1 MNTRSRPRQHRSTAL
16 LTLAGL
22 ALTASLVSGPAALAA
37 PAGSGS
43 AISAGP
49 RVGAGEDTTHEL
61 APGLTHTILKLGD
74 RSAVYPWT
82 VQLTLPSGD
91 PGVKDSNVSTQ
102 EIAEGVNAQL
112 RETGLDARTERVD
125 SLILA
130 DAGGYLGHRVRV
142 GAFAAQKDATSVL
155 AAVKTAGYG
164 AGTWYTG
171 WDGDSARVDQ
181 ADGPLDVQVLT
192 VDPRTFRGEVEATF
206 GQDIEST
213 ETTSAMAQD
222 SLAGVNAGF
231 FVFGPE
237 HGAPGD
243 PAGAGAYDGRILSET
258 VGQRPALVIDHRYGR
273 ARVERLTWDGSISSG
288 ALEIGLD
295 GLNRVPGLIRNC
307 GGVGDSPTDAPMHDV
322 TCNDADETIAFTAD
336 FGPATPSGSG
346 RELVLDPLGKILE
359 VKTSRGT
366 VLAEGQT
373 SVQATGSN
381 AEELSQFAASTRY
394 VDVTNRY
401 LDEDGHVLRMT
412 PHTQVLNGGPMLVQD
427 GQVHVSAARDGMVHQ
442 DNPGMFYGWVHQR
455 NPRTL
460 AGIDDQGRLVLITAD
475 GRQTGSVGLS
485 IAETAQ
491 LATELGLR
499 DAINLDGG
507 GSTAMVVGGQ
517 LTNSPSGGTER
528 AVGDAIVIRKR
539 VA

>member
-1 MNTRSRPRQHRSTAL
+1 MA
-16 LTLAGL
+16 
-22 ALTASLVSGPAALAA
+22 SGPVAHATPAA
-37 PAGSGS
+37 AGSAMS
-43 AISAGP
+43 ATS
-49 RVGAGEDTTHEL
+49 GEEVTHEL
-61 APGLTHTILKLGD
+61 APGLTHTVLKLGD

-91 PGVKDSNVSTQ
+91 PGVRDSNVSTR
-102 EIAEGVNAQL
+102 EIAEAAAATL

-125 SLILA
+125 SPILA
-130 DAGGYLGHRVRV
+130 DAGGFLGHRVRV
-142 GAFAAQKDATSVL
+142 GAFPTQKDAAPAL
-155 AAVKTAGYG
+155 AAVKAAGYG

-171 WDGDSARVDQ
+171 WDGDSASVDQ
-181 ADGPLDVQVLT
+181 TKGPLDVQVLT
-192 VDPRTFRGEVEATF
+192 VDPRTFRGEVAATF

-213 ETTSAMAQD
+213 ETTTAMAQG
-222 SLAGVNAGF
+222 SLAAVNAGF
-231 FVFGPE
+231 FVYGPE

-273 ARVERLTWDGSISSG
+273 ARLERLSWDGSVSNG
-288 ALEIGLD
+288 TEEIRLD

-307 GGVGDSPTDAPMHDV
+307 GGVGDSPTDAPRHDV
-322 TCNDADETIAFTAD
+322 TCTDADETVAFSAD
-336 FGPATPSGSG
+336 FGPSTPAGSG
-346 RELVLDPLGKILE
+346 TEVVLDSDGQVLE

-373 SVQATGSN
+373 SVQATGSA
-381 AEELSQFAASTRY
+381 AEELSRFAASTQY

-401 LDEDGHVLRMT
+401 LDENGHVLRMT

-427 GQVHVSAARDGMVHQ
+427 GQVHVSAARDGMVHE

-460 AGIDDQGRLVLITAD
+460 AGIDGQGRLVLITAD

-485 IAETAQ
+485 IAEAAR
-491 LATELGLR
+491 LASELGLR

-517 LTNSPSGGTER
+517 LANSPSGGAER

-539 VA
+539 